1 MYPAEPELRGHQASV
16 ERGTPSLPL
25 VKELKVKQPFK
36 SQQDLVKVA
45 DLFPPQAVV
54 RRGAELN
61 GLRSPPPIPCLW
73 CITRGNG
80 LMRFLNSVN
89 LKQCHIKYIR

>member
-61 GLRSPPPIPCLW
+61 GLRSPPHSLPVVYNPGQW
-73 CITRGNG
+73 AYAVFEFSKSETV
-80 LMRFLNSVN
+80 S
-89 LKQCHIKYIR
+89 Y